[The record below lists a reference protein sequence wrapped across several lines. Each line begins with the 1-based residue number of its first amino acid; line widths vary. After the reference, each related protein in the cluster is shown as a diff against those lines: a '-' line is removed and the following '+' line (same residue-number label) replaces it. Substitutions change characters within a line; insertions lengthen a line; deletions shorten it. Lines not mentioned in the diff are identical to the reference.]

1 MLLCDDF
8 FYGTN
13 LHSRDYNDTPM
24 GKKRE
29 VHIQLASSDIIIVP
43 AWRHTLA
50 MPLAI
55 GHKLEVC
62 YCIAIQQLSQHNLA
76 CGQCIQTGG
85 NFTFLG
91 LYTPT
96 P

>member
-1 MLLCDDF
+1 
-8 FYGTN
+8 
-13 LHSRDYNDTPM
+13 
-24 GKKRE
+24 
-29 VHIQLASSDIIIVP
+29 
-43 AWRHTLA
+43 

-55 GHKLEVC
+55 GHKLEVWD
-62 YCIAIQQLSQHNLA
+62 CIARQQLSQHNLA

-96 P
+96 PLLRFFNSADQFTGSTALLAPIKARHDTII